1 MIVCRIGDEGAKRIG
16 ELLEKNKSL
25 VEINLGG
32 EFLLNIPHSSG
43 VI

>member
-1 MIVCRIGDEGAKRIG
+1 MIGCEIGVRGAKRIG
-16 ELLEKNKSL
+16 EMLEKNASL
-25 VEINLGG
+25 VEINLYG

>member
-1 MIVCRIGDEGAKRIG
+1 MIECGIGDEGAKRIG
-16 ELLEKNKSL
+16 EMLEKNESL
-25 VEINLGG
+25 VEIDLQC